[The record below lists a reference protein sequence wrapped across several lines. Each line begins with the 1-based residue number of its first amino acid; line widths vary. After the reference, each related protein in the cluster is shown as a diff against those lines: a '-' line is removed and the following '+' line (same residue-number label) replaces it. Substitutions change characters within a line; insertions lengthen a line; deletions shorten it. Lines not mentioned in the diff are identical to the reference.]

1 MKEAHENLLAT
12 TSPRIRTVAQVS
24 GLVKSGFQRALYGSL
39 RNRVLEIDKRQP
51 LVTCN
56 GNFDKTM
63 SLSLESKTDLKW
75 WVDTLPLAFNL
86 INYGDP
92 QAMMT
97 TDAFFTVWVCWFDTV
112 ATEGNW
118 TPAKAVHDITT
129 KRCLLPFLH

>member
-1 MKEAHENLLAT
+1 MKEARENLLAT

-24 GLVKSGFQRALYGSL
+24 GLVKSSFQRAMYGSL
-39 RNRVLEIDKRQP
+39 RNRVLEIDKTQA

-92 QAMMT
+92 KQ
-97 TDAFFTVWVCWFDTV
+97 
-112 ATEGNW
+112 
-118 TPAKAVHDITT
+118 
-129 KRCLLPFLH
+129 

>member
-1 MKEAHENLLAT
+1 M
-12 TSPRIRTVAQVS
+12 
-24 GLVKSGFQRALYGSL
+24 YGSL
-39 RNRVLEIDKRQP
+39 RNRVLEIDKTQA

-97 TDAFFTVWVCWFDTV
+97 TDAFFTMYGFVGLIQSQLKEIGLQQKLYT
-112 ATEGNW
+112 
-118 TPAKAVHDITT
+118 I
-129 KRCLLPFLH
+129 